1 MPAPHPARPWH
12 TLALALLLGGLSP
25 AAHAQAPAGY
35 TRAVELIGAGKYQP
49 AQVLLDSLLE
59 HNTLPADLVDNGHYW
74 LGEALY
80 GQKAWLDAMLAFE
93 RCLAEPAANKA
104 EAAQLKIGLCW
115 YNEGRPERA
124 CREAQR
130 LLQRWPRGEHTAQAR
145 RLVQLACG
153 AATPAAGT
161 ETTAG
166 GGH

>member
-1 MPAPHPARPWH
+1 MPILHAARRWH
-12 TLALALLLGGLSP
+12 TTMLVFLLGGLGCVLQ
-25 AAHAQAPAGY
+25 AQAPAGY
-35 TRAVELIGAGKYQP
+35 TRAVELIGAGKFQP

-59 HNTLPADLVDNGHYW
+59 HDSLPVDLVDNGHYW
-74 LGEALY
+74 LGESLY

-124 CREAQR
+124 CREARR
-130 LLQRWPRGEHTAQAR
+130 LLQRWPQGEHTAQAR
-145 RLVQLACG
+145 RLAQLACG
-153 AATPAAGT
+153 VATPAAGT